1 MRSLPVIPVL
11 PHERLICL
19 DYIYRPL
26 HLSNFLNQQPIVAN
40 SCQVKAELVG
50 ELRGYPTPQASG
62 LPGESVQVASGAPG
76 RSPGAGH
83 GVACCEAASAAE

>member
-26 HLSNFLNQQPIVAN
+26 HLSNFLNQQPIVAD

-62 LPGESVQVASGAPG
+62 QAASGAYG
-76 RSPGAGH
+76 KTGGQERGAIYRMD
-83 GVACCEAASAAE
+83 